1 MNQTFADKAILITGC
16 SSGIGYGVAT
26 GLKQRGYRVF
36 ATARKLEDVER
47 LKNEGFEST
56 QLDLNDSDSIHRAVK
71 TVLELTDGKL
81 YGLFN
86 NGAYGQVGAIEDL
99 SRTALREQFETN
111 VLGTHELTCQLIP
124 VMRGQGEGRIIQNS
138 SLLGLTVLPLRGAYN
153 ASKYALEGL
162 SATLRVELHG
172 SGVYVSLIEPGPIRS
187 RFRENGVL
195 HFKRH
200 IADIKNSPHQAK
212 YALAEQ
218 RLLKQGDVAPFTLG
232 TDAVLKKVIH
242 ALEAKKPKPHYF
254 VTTPTYILVTLRYLL
269 PVAAMDWIARKIG
282 G

>member
-1 MNQTFADKAILITGC
+1 MNQGFADKAVLITGC
-16 SSGIGYGVAT
+16 SSGIGYGVAK

-47 LKNEGFEST
+47 LQAEGFESL
-56 QLDLNDSDSIHRAVK
+56 QLDLNDSDSIHQAVQ
-71 TVLELTDGKL
+71 TILELTDGKL

-86 NGAYGQVGAIEDL
+86 NGAYGQVGAVEDL
-99 SRTALREQFETN
+99 SREALREQFETN
-111 VLGTHELTCQLIP
+111 FLGTHELTTQIIP
-124 VMRGQGEGRIIQNS
+124 VMRRQGEGRIIQNS
-138 SLLGLTVLPLRGAYN
+138 SVLGLTVLPLRGAYN

-162 SATLRVELHG
+162 SSTLRVELYG

-187 RFRENGVL
+187 RFRENCYP

-200 IADIKNSPHQAK
+200 ISDIENSPYQDK
-212 YALAEQ
+212 YTLAEQ
-218 RLLKQGDVAPFTLG
+218 RLLKEGDAAPFTLG

-254 VTTPTYILVTLRYLL
+254 VTFPTYLLVTLRYLL
-269 PVAAMDWIARKIG
+269 PVSMMDWVARKIG